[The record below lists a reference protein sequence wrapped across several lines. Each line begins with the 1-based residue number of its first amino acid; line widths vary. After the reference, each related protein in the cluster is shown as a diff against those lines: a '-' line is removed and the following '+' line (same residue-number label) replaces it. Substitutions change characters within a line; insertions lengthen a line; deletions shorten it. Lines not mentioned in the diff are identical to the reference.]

1 MRKNKKI
8 VRRLGCCLLAGVV
21 ATTTVGTFSLNK
33 RVKAFSTITVDAE
46 GKKVVSNPKFLGLRD
61 MYEWCGFIDKK
72 EFKTAEEVEN
82 QPVYYSK
89 MLNENVSI
97 GTDRNGNEWYGDCV
111 ALTFGAPHSYPSGSM
126 PVFVNVRCY
135 SSSDGVKDGTMPKGA
150 NVKYNGK
157 DVFAPAIEIGEN
169 ALSNSSITKLYVPE
183 TYKLIADR
191 AFKGRNTLEAVVFI
205 NADWKTENNG
215 SELVAIGDEA
225 FAECSS
231 LKKAILSTKLLSI
244 SDNFLS
250 NYSMVSERP
259 MGNQVYK
266 NCKAINSVL
275 IDAENENI
283 VIPKELFAGCEN
295 ISSINIKAK
304 YAIIC
309 EGAFSGAGSN
319 TLKNFTLNCDAK
331 IGSYAFSNN
340 SSLEH
345 VVFNGQVDFEELV
358 SKSSYT
364 ESKSVFYKSFLQQ
377 SDKETFVE
385 FNGNT
390 ELILPEKCFSST
402 GYLNKIVYGDK
413 IEYIQIGAYAFENT
427 GISNLDFTGKKLYVV
442 DNGLAGLTNT
452 KEISFNSTENTYLNT
467 NTFGTSVNTEISTNN
482 MSAVNKITVNS
493 KTVKLSSFKSV
504 KDGASLIFGD
514 KVSIFSWGDTSD
526 GYSVGGIKNVYI
538 TSSDTDLK
546 LYGKIPNEGYNL
558 YGYAG
563 TRYQEYI
570 VNSANKV
577 SWNSYIR
584 KLQAWNAQ
592 DLGDKPTMVKS
603 TGFDPTKIKVVAQL
617 ADKTEKVLS
626 YSEDGTADGYTLD
639 EDSKKKIEEA
649 LKSEGNSRVSVAINY
664 CGATLTKSILF
675 VPKEVESFTLASK
688 ENVSFVEGMQVD
700 ASQFTIADVK
710 YNDGTTESAADS
722 KEVSIRLKSG
732 QTKLA
737 SGTNTVIVS
746 YKGMEKQIEVVASAK
761 KIAKIHAALKSQ
773 DKKYYPGDTV
783 TKDDVTVT
791 VTYDNGEVVSDYKEF
806 TISNNRIPYKAVDT
820 VAVDISAG
828 EITDTVFV
836 APIKVACLSA
846 NYLGTGVTEGNEINK
861 KDISVSILYSDG
873 TAKVLADEEYN
884 LIYSPVVAGV
894 ENVVTVVWKE
904 DTTKTG
910 CFKVIGQKAT
920 GTISPTPTGTSE
932 PAPVT
937 PVPTA
942 SVPTPVP
949 EPTISV
955 NPVPTATE
963 SNAPLETP
971 GQTVIPKEDTT
982 IPNGDVTKLQESK
995 LTMGVKEKVTIK
1007 LKGGTITSAVSSNKK
1022 VATVNAKGVVT
1033 AVKVG
1038 IAKVT
1043 IVDNFGKS
1051 KVVTIVVKKAPKTLK
1066 ANVTKKT
1073 LKLGKKFT
1081 IKPKF
1086 AKDCYSYQIK
1096 FSTSN
1101 KKVATV
1107 NSKGV
1112 VVAKKKGK
1120 ATILLKTY
1128 NGKKAKVVV
1137 VVK

>member
-1 MRKNKKI
+1 M
-8 VRRLGCCLLAGVV
+8 
-21 ATTTVGTFSLNK
+21 
-33 RVKAFSTITVDAE
+33 
-46 GKKVVSNPKFLGLRD
+46 
-61 MYEWCGFIDKK
+61 
-72 EFKTAEEVEN
+72 
-82 QPVYYSK
+82 
-89 MLNENVSI
+89 
-97 GTDRNGNEWYGDCV
+97 
-111 ALTFGAPHSYPSGSM
+111 
-126 PVFVNVRCY
+126 
-135 SSSDGVKDGTMPKGA
+135 
-150 NVKYNGK
+150 
-157 DVFAPAIEIGEN
+157 
-169 ALSNSSITKLYVPE
+169 
-183 TYKLIADR
+183 
-191 AFKGRNTLEAVVFI
+191 
-205 NADWKTENNG
+205 
-215 SELVAIGDEA
+215 
-225 FAECSS
+225 
-231 LKKAILSTKLLSI
+231 
-244 SDNFLS
+244 
-250 NYSMVSERP
+250 
-259 MGNQVYK
+259 
-266 NCKAINSVL
+266 
-275 IDAENENI
+275 
-283 VIPKELFAGCEN
+283 
-295 ISSINIKAK
+295 
-304 YAIIC
+304 
-309 EGAFSGAGSN
+309 
-319 TLKNFTLNCDAK
+319 
-331 IGSYAFSNN
+331 
-340 SSLEH
+340 
-345 VVFNGQVDFEELV
+345 
-358 SKSSYT
+358 
-364 ESKSVFYKSFLQQ
+364 
-377 SDKETFVE
+377 
-385 FNGNT
+385 
-390 ELILPEKCFSST
+390 
-402 GYLNKIVYGDK
+402 
-413 IEYIQIGAYAFENT
+413 
-427 GISNLDFTGKKLYVV
+427 
-442 DNGLAGLTNT
+442 
-452 KEISFNSTENTYLNT
+452 
-467 NTFGTSVNTEISTNN
+467 
-482 MSAVNKITVNS
+482 
-493 KTVKLSSFKSV
+493 
-504 KDGASLIFGD
+504 
-514 KVSIFSWGDTSD
+514 
-526 GYSVGGIKNVYI
+526 GGIKNVYI

-584 KLQAWNAQ
+584 ELQAWNAQ

-675 VPKEVESFTLASK
+675 VPKEVESFTLTPK

-806 TISNNRIPYKAVDT
+806 TISNNHIPYKAVDT
-820 VAVDISAG
+820 VAVDISVG
-828 EITDTVFV
+828 DIKDTVFV

-873 TAKVLADEEYN
+873 TAKVLTDEEYN

-920 GTISPTPTGTSE
+920 GTISPTPTGTSK

>member
-1 MRKNKKI
+1 MTKNKRVTKRI
-8 VRRLGCCLLAGVV
+8 GCCLLAGVV
-21 ATTTVGTFSLNK
+21 AASTVMPFSPSMEAN
-33 RVKAFSTITVDAE
+33 AFSTITVDE
-46 GKKVVSNPKFLGLRD
+46 TGNKKVNSVWYLGLQD
-61 MYEWCGFIDKK
+61 MYEWCDYIDKK
-72 EFKTAEEVEN
+72 IYKT
-82 QPVYYSK
+82 PDSVYNLSVYDTS
-89 MLNENVSI
+89 LLYNNVLI
-97 GTDRNGNEWYGDCV
+97 GTDRNGNDWYGDCV
-111 ALTFGAPHSYPSGSM
+111 VLTFGGPHNIYGNSGAM
-126 PVFVNVRCY
+126 PVFVNVRCEKN
-135 SSSDGVKDGTMPKGA
+135 STGVTEGTMPKGA
-150 NVKYNGK
+150 DVEYKGK
-157 DVFAPAIEIGEN
+157 TIFAPAVEIGTN
-169 ALSNSSITKLYVPE
+169 ALGTTSIKTLYVPE
-183 TYKLIADR
+183 TYKLIADA
-191 AFKGRNTLEAVVFI
+191 AFKERNTLEKVTFL
-205 NADWKTENNG
+205 NEDGTTENYG
-215 SELVAIGDEA
+215 SNLKAIGDEA
-225 FAECSS
+225 FAGCSS
-231 LKKAILSTKLLSI
+231 LKDAIVPIQLLEIEDSQL
-244 SDNFLS
+244 NS
-250 NYSMVSERP
+250 NYYINEYRP
-259 MGNQVYK
+259 MGKGVFK
-266 NCKAINSVL
+266 DCKALKNITIN
-275 IDAENENI
+275 AEDKNV
-283 VIPKELFAGCEN
+283 VIPASLFADCEN

-304 YAIIC
+304 NAIIC
-309 EGAFSGAGSN
+309 DSAFAGAGAN
-319 TLKNFTLNCDAK
+319 NLKDFTLDCDAK

-340 SSLEH
+340 GALEH
-345 VVFNGQVDFEELV
+345 VIFNGQVDFEEIDSD
-358 SKSSYT
+358 SKYVA
-364 ESKSVFYKSFLQQ
+364 SKSVFYKSFLHK
-377 SDKETFVE
+377 SDKDTAVE

-390 ELILPEKCFSST
+390 EVKLPESCFSST
-402 GYLNKIVYGDK
+402 GYLNKIVYGNK
-413 IEYIQIGAYAFENT
+413 VERIEVGAYAFENT
-427 GISNLDFTGKKLYVV
+427 GITDLKFTGKTVSIN
-442 DNGLAGLTNT
+442 DNGLAGLVNT
-452 KEISFNSTENTYLNT
+452 KSIVFENTDSTYLNT
-467 NTFGTSVNTEISTNN
+467 NAFGKADAQKTAT
-482 MSAVNKITVNS
+482 SAVSKISINS
-493 KTVKLSSFKSV
+493 KTVSLCSFETIQK
-504 KDGASLIFGD
+504 GASLVLGNN
-514 KVSIFSWGDTSD
+514 VLNFSWGIESN
-526 GYSVGGIKNVYI
+526 GYKIGGISNVYV
-538 TSSDTDLK
+538 TNKDTE
-546 LYGKIPNEGYNL
+546 LYGYDFIPNAEYNF

-584 KLQAWNAQ
+584 ELQAWNAQ
-592 DLGDKPTMVKS
+592 DLGDTPTMVKS

-617 ADKTEKVLS
+617 ADKTEKILP

-675 VPKEVESFTLASK
+675 VPKEVESFTLTPK
-688 ENVSFVEGMQVD
+688 ESISFVEGMQVD
-700 ASQFTIADVK
+700 ALQFTIADVK
-710 YNDGTTESAADS
+710 YNDGTTESTVDS
-722 KEVSIRLKSG
+722 KEVSVRLKSG

-737 SGTNTVIVS
+737 SGTNTVLVS

-761 KIAKIHAALKSQ
+761 KITKVHATLKSQ

-783 TKDDVTVT
+783 TKDDITVT

-806 TISNNRIPYKAVDT
+806 TISNNRILYKTADT

-828 EITDTVFV
+828 EIKDTIFV

-873 TAKVLADEEYN
+873 TAKVLTDEEYN

-920 GTISPTPTGTSE
+920 GTISPTPTGTSK

-971 GQTVIPKEDTT
+971 GQTVIPEDTA
-982 IPNGDVTKLQESK
+982 IPNGDATKLQESK
-995 LTMGVKEKVTIK
+995 LTMGVKEKAAIK
-1007 LKGGTITSAVSSNKK
+1007 LKGGIITSAVSSNKK
-1022 VATVNAKGVVT
+1022 IATVNAKGVVT
-1033 AVKVG
+1033 AAKVG
-1038 IAKVT
+1038 TAKVT

-1128 NGKKAKVVV
+1128 NGKKAKIVV

>member
-1 MRKNKKI
+1 MTKNKRVTKRI
-8 VRRLGCCLLAGVV
+8 GCCLLAGVV
-21 ATTTVGTFSLNK
+21 AASTVMPFSPSMEAN
-33 RVKAFSTITVDAE
+33 AFSTITVDR
-46 GKKVVSNPKFLGLRD
+46 GNIVVSRPYFLGLQD
-61 MYEWCGFIDKK
+61 LYEWCSFIDKK
-72 EFKTAEEVEN
+72 INKT
-82 QPVYYSK
+82 PDSVYNHAVYDATLLYSNT
-89 MLNENVSI
+89 LI
-97 GTDRNGNEWYGDCV
+97 ATDKNGNDWYGDCV
-111 ALTFGAPHSYPSGSM
+111 IFTFGGPHNIHGNTGNM
-126 PVFVNVRCY
+126 PVFVNVRCEKNPT
-135 SSSDGVKDGTMPKGA
+135 GVTEGTMPKGA
-150 NVKYNGK
+150 DVEYNGK
-157 DVFAPAIEIGEN
+157 TIFAPAVEIGTN
-169 ALSNSSITKLYVPE
+169 ALGTTAIKKLYVPE
-183 TYKLIADR
+183 TYKLIADA
-191 AFKGRNTLEAVVFI
+191 AFKERDTLEKVTFL
-205 NADWKTENNG
+205 NEDGKTENHG
-215 SELVAIGDEA
+215 SNLREIGDES
-225 FAECSS
+225 FAGCSS
-231 LKKAILSTKLLSI
+231 LKDAIVPIQLLEIEDSRL
-244 SDNFLS
+244 NS
-250 NYSMVSERP
+250 NYYINEYRA
-259 MGNQVYK
+259 MGKGVFK
-266 NCKAINSVL
+266 DCKALKNITIN
-275 IDAENENI
+275 AEDKNI
-283 VIPKELFAGCEN
+283 VIPASLFADCEN
-295 ISSINIKAK
+295 ISNINIRAK
-304 YAIIC
+304 NAIIC
-309 EGAFSGAGSN
+309 DSAFAGAGAN
-319 TLKNFTLNCDAK
+319 NLKNFTLDCDAK
-331 IGSYAFSNN
+331 IGSYVFSNN
-340 SSLEH
+340 GALEH
-345 VVFNGQVDFEELV
+345 VIFNGQVDFEEIDSD
-358 SKSSYT
+358 SKYVA
-364 ESKSVFYKSFLQQ
+364 SKAVFYKSFLHK
-377 SDKETFVE
+377 SDKDTAVE
-385 FNGNT
+385 FNGNV
-390 ELILPEKCFSST
+390 EVKLPESCFSST
-402 GYLNKIVYGDK
+402 GYLNKIVYGNK
-413 IEYIQIGAYAFENT
+413 VEQIEVGAYAFENT
-427 GISNLDFTGKKLYVV
+427 GITDLKFTGKNVSINE
-442 DNGLAGLTNT
+442 NGLAGLANT
-452 KEISFNSTENTYLNT
+452 KSVAFENTNRT
-467 NTFGTSVNTEISTNN
+467 SFCANAFGKTDAQKTIT
-482 MSAVNKITVNS
+482 SAVSKLSINS
-493 KTVKLSSFKSV
+493 KIVSLCSFETIQK
-504 KDGASLIFGD
+504 GASLVLGNNVL
-514 KVSIFSWGDTSD
+514 KFSWGNENN
-526 GYSVGGIKNVYI
+526 GCKIGGISNVYV
-538 TSSDTDLK
+538 TNKDTE
-546 LYGKIPNEGYNL
+546 LYGYECIPNEEYNF

-584 KLQAWNAQ
+584 ELQAWNAQ
-592 DLGDKPTMVKS
+592 DLGDTPTMVKS

-710 YNDGTTESAADS
+710 YNDGTTESTVDS
-722 KEVSIRLKSG
+722 KEVSVRLKSG

-806 TISNNRIPYKAVDT
+806 TISNNHIPYKAVDT

-1128 NGKKAKVVV
+1128 NGKKAKIVV